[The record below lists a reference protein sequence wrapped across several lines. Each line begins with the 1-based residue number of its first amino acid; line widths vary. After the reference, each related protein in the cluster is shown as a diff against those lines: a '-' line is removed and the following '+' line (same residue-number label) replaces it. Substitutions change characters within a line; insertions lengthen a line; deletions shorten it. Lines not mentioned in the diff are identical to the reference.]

1 MVLAFIC
8 ALLTVQGL
16 FTFFFPLCQLFFV
29 GLNQLLTFFHY
40 TFQCVVGFV
49 AYLIVRLGNGFDA
62 LHGFSDVVQI
72 YPAFFFLFSIIINCF

>member
-16 FTFFFPLCQLFFV
+16 FTFF
-29 GLNQLLTFFHY
+29 HY

-49 AYLIVRLGNGFDA
+49 AHLIVRFGNGFDA